1 MINQNSKMKRTIYA
15 YLLVALVLTTEAFG
29 QRVNLKSGDTDVL
42 TGQKTL
48 NVEYDYSDFGVGKF
62 ATEKEYLDKK
72 SAEYNAKEAGKGDTW
87 KKMWVEDR
95 KNRFEPKFEE
105 LFNKGL
111 EGKGVALVGGRAD
124 SKYTLI
130 VRTKFV
136 EPGFN
141 VGVMRKNAA
150 VDFDID
156 IVETANKSKKVA
168 EMSMDKVPGGMF
180 GGFDFDTGARLAES
194 YAKAGKVLANYL
206 EKKM

>member
-1 MINQNSKMKRTIYA
+1 MKRVLAASLI
-15 YLLVALVLTTEAFG
+15 VASVLTTGAFA
-29 QRVNLKSGDTDVL
+29 QRLNLSSGDTDVL
-42 TGQKTL
+42 AGQKVL

-72 SAEYNAKEAGKGDTW
+72 SAEYNAKEAGKGDAW
-87 KKMWVEDR
+87 RKAWVEDR

-105 LFNKGL
+105 LFNKGM
-111 EGKGVALVGGRAD
+111 EGKGLALIGGKGD

-150 VDFDID
+150 VDFDLD

-168 EMSMDKVPGGMF
+168 EMSIDKVPGGIF